1 MSSQILTMNT
11 FGDKIRAQREKKGML
26 LRELAAK
33 IDVDTALLSKVE
45 RGERK
50 MKKQKV
56 KVIAKILGLKT
67 NDLITYWMA
76 DKIYDLVEDD
86 KNALRAISV
95 AEEQIKY
102 MKS

>member
-1 MSSQILTMNT
+1 MNT

-56 KVIAKILGLKT
+56 TVIAKILGLKA

-86 KNALRAISV
+86 KNALRAIAV

>member
-1 MSSQILTMNT
+1 MNT
-11 FGDKIRAQREKKGML
+11 FGEKIRAQREKRGML

-50 MKKQKV
+50 MKKHKV
-56 KVIAKILGLKT
+56 VVIAKILGLKA

-86 KNALRAISV
+86 KNALRAIAV

>member
-1 MSSQILTMNT
+1 MNT
-11 FGDKIRAQREKKGML
+11 FGDKIRAQREKRGML

-50 MKKQKV
+50 MKKHKV
-56 KVIAKILGLKT
+56 AVIAKILGLKA

-86 KNALRAISV
+86 KNALRAIAV